1 MKMNDNF
8 DTKIYNF
15 INSYGFIQKYE
26 YDEKRVLVYLGN
38 DEIVDIP
45 FSREVLNII
54 KDIYENQDVLVN
66 SHFPFLKEE
75 IKKTQ
80 NSLDVSRLIC
90 LVILLCSMIF
100 LMFNLFPVALVVGS
114 FLIPFIHNNLTIK
127 KELKKLKTNEKESF
141 QNLRIFDDNDIK
153 LQRAINEI
161 YEKQKETVENSI
173 SIGKCLSKDIKVLD
187 GGKIKVISPLENNI

>member
-187 GGKIKVISPLENNI
+187 GGKIKVISHLENNI

>member
-173 SIGKCLSKDIKVLD
+173 SIGKCLSKDIKVLN
-187 GGKIKVISPLENNI
+187 GVKIKVISHLENNI